1 MGFRFQK
8 RISILPGV
16 RINLSKSGVSTS
28 LGPRGADVNIGKD
41 GVTANAGIPGT
52 GLSYRQKV
60 GKGGWLAVLLVMI
73 GGLGVWA
80 FQHIGNIEVFSAPS
94 ALRTASVATASGS
107 LGREPDPTTSA
118 SRVGKARPG
127 TGAAKNIS
135 TDASTDASTEASTDG
150 ASTSPA
156 AADTSANMLRYVHR
170 PIAIIREK
178 PNASSNILKRELKG
192 SSVTLVS
199 QGTDGWSEVMDGN
212 ITGYMRS
219 GTLGTEPP
227 R

>member
-60 GKGGWLAVLLVMI
+60 GSGGKGGWLAVLLVI

-80 FQHIGNIEVFSAPS
+80 FQHMAKVEKAIAPARAPVS
-94 ALRTASVATASGS
+94 STALSTGSSTQASTANSTTPAAPAGAGDNMQRFVRRQGAILREEPKASG
-107 LGREPDPTTSA
+107 D
-118 SRVGKARPG
+118 
-127 TGAAKNIS
+127 
-135 TDASTDASTEASTDG
+135 
-150 ASTSPA
+150 
-156 AADTSANMLRYVHR
+156 
-170 PIAIIREK
+170 
-178 PNASSNILKRELKG
+178 ILKRELKG
-192 SSVTLVS
+192 AAVTLVS
-199 QGTDGWSEVMDGN
+199 QTDDGWSQVKDGE
-212 ITGYMRS
+212 ITGWMRS
-219 GTLGTEPP
+219 SLLGTDPP

>member
-60 GKGGWLAVLLVMI
+60 GSGGKGGWLAVLLVI

-80 FQHIGNIEVFSAPS
+80 FQHLGKVEKALAPARAPGSSTVSSTGSSPGLSPQTSTGVSA
-94 ALRTASVATASGS
+94 
-107 LGREPDPTTSA
+107 
-118 SRVGKARPG
+118 
-127 TGAAKNIS
+127 
-135 TDASTDASTEASTDG
+135 
-150 ASTSPA
+150 TSPA
-156 AADTSANMLRYVHR
+156 SVSANGNMQRFVHR
-170 PIAIIREK
+170 EGAILREEPK
-178 PNASSNILKRELKG
+178 ASGHILRKESKG
-192 SSVTLVS
+192 AAVTLVS
-199 QGTDGWSEVMDGN
+199 QTDDGWSQVKDGD
-212 ITGYMRS
+212 ITGWMRS
-219 GTLGTEPP
+219 SVLGPRPP
-227 R
+227 Q

>member
-60 GKGGWLAVLLVMI
+60 GSGGKGGWLAVLLVI

-80 FQHIGNIEVFSAPS
+80 FQHLGKVEKAIAPAHAPVSSPVPSTGLPTGLSPTPSTGLSA
-94 ALRTASVATASGS
+94 
-107 LGREPDPTTSA
+107 
-118 SRVGKARPG
+118 
-127 TGAAKNIS
+127 
-135 TDASTDASTEASTDG
+135 
-150 ASTSPA
+150 TSPA
-156 AADTSANMLRYVHR
+156 PASANGNMQRFVHR
-170 PIAIIREK
+170 GGAILREEPK
-178 PNASSNILKRELKG
+178 ASGHILRKESKG
-192 SSVTLVS
+192 AAVTLVS
-199 QGTDGWSEVMDGN
+199 QTDDGWSQVKDGDV
-212 ITGYMRS
+212 TGYMRS
-219 GTLGTEPP
+219 SLLGAGPP
-227 R
+227 H

>member
-60 GKGGWLAVLLVMI
+60 GGGGKGGWLAVLLVI

-80 FQHIGNIEVFSAPS
+80 LQHMGKVEKAIAP
-94 ALRTASVATASGS
+94 
-107 LGREPDPTTSA
+107 
-118 SRVGKARPG
+118 ARAPVSS
-127 TGAAKNIS
+127 TGPS
-135 TDASTDASTEASTDG
+135 TDSSTGLSTRASTEVPA
-150 ASTSPA
+150 TSPA
-156 AADTSANMLRYVHR
+156 STGADGNMQRFVHR
-170 PIAIIREK
+170 QGAILRAEPK
-178 PNASSNILKRELKG
+178 ASGDILKRELRG
-192 SSVTLVS
+192 ATVTLVS
-199 QGTDGWSEVMDGN
+199 EEDGWTKVQDGD

-219 GTLGTEPP
+219 SLLGIEPP

>member
-60 GKGGWLAVLLVMI
+60 GSGGKGGWLAVLLVI

-80 FQHIGNIEVFSAPS
+80 FQHLGKVESAP
-94 ALRTASVATASGS
+94 ARAPASSPVPSTGSSTGSSTGLSPRASTGVSATAPAPIGVGGNMQRFVHREGAILREEPKTSGHILRKES
-107 LGREPDPTTSA
+107 
-118 SRVGKARPG
+118 K
-127 TGAAKNIS
+127 GAA
-135 TDASTDASTEASTDG
+135 
-150 ASTSPA
+150 
-156 AADTSANMLRYVHR
+156 
-170 PIAIIREK
+170 
-178 PNASSNILKRELKG
+178 
-192 SSVTLVS
+192 VTLVS
-199 QGTDGWSEVMDGN
+199 QTDDGWSQVKDGEV
-212 ITGYMRS
+212 TGYMRS
-219 GTLGTEPP
+219 SVLGTEPP
-227 R
+227 H

>member
-52 GLSYRQKV
+52 GLSYRQKIGRG
-60 GKGGWLAVLLVMI
+60 GKGSWLAVLLVI
-73 GGLGVWA
+73 GGLAIWA
-80 FQHIGNIEVFSAPS
+80 FQHIGNI
-94 ALRTASVATASGS
+94 TAAS
-107 LGREPDPTTSA
+107 PHP
-118 SRVGKARPG
+118 
-127 TGAAKNIS
+127 AAAN
-135 TDASTDASTEASTDG
+135 ASTDVSTEASTDG

-170 PIAIIREK
+170 PIAILREE
-178 PNASSNILKRELKG
+178 PSTSSNILKRELKG

-199 QGTDGWSEVMDGN
+199 QRTDGWSEVMDGN

-227 R
+227 K

>member
-60 GKGGWLAVLLVMI
+60 GSGGKGGWLTVLLVI

-80 FQHIGNIEVFSAPS
+80 FQHMGKVEKAAAPARAPVSSTGPSTGLPTGLSPKPSTGVSATS
-94 ALRTASVATASGS
+94 SASVSANGNMQRFVHREGAILREEPKASGHILRKES
-107 LGREPDPTTSA
+107 
-118 SRVGKARPG
+118 K
-127 TGAAKNIS
+127 GAA
-135 TDASTDASTEASTDG
+135 
-150 ASTSPA
+150 
-156 AADTSANMLRYVHR
+156 
-170 PIAIIREK
+170 
-178 PNASSNILKRELKG
+178 
-192 SSVTLVS
+192 VTLVS
-199 QGTDGWSEVMDGN
+199 QTDDGWSQVKDGD

-219 GTLGTEPP
+219 SVLGAEPP

>member
-107 LGREPDPTTSA
+107 LGREPDPTASA
-118 SRVGKARPG
+118 SRTGEARPG

-135 TDASTDASTEASTDG
+135 THVSTEASTDG

-156 AADTSANMLRYVHR
+156 ATDTSANMLRYVHR
-170 PIAIIREK
+170 PIAILREE
-178 PNASSNILKRELKG
+178 PSTSSNILKRELKG

-199 QGTDGWSEVMDGN
+199 QGADGWSEVMDGN

>member
-60 GKGGWLAVLLVMI
+60 GSSGKGGWLAVLLVI

-80 FQHIGNIEVFSAPS
+80 FQHLGKVESTPAPARVSSTAPS
-94 ALRTASVATASGS
+94 TGS
-107 LGREPDPTTSA
+107 
-118 SRVGKARPG
+118 
-127 TGAAKNIS
+127 S
-135 TDASTDASTEASTDG
+135 TDSSTRLSPQASTRVSA
-150 ASTSPA
+150 TSPA
-156 AADTSANMLRYVHR
+156 TTIANGNMQRFVHR
-170 PIAIIREK
+170 EGAILREEAK
-178 PNASSNILKRELKG
+178 ASGHILRKESKG
-192 SSVTLVS
+192 AAVTLVS
-199 QGTDGWSEVMDGN
+199 KTDDGWSQVKDGDV
-212 ITGYMRS
+212 TGYMRS
-219 GTLGTEPP
+219 SVLGDEPP

>member
-60 GKGGWLAVLLVMI
+60 GGASAGAGATSKKAGKGGWLAVLLVI

-80 FQHIGNIEVFSAPS
+80 FQHMGKVEKALAPARAPIS
-94 ALRTASVATASGS
+94 STGPSTK
-107 LGREPDPTTSA
+107 TSTRI
-118 SRVGKARPG
+118 S
-127 TGAAKNIS
+127 TGAPA
-135 TDASTDASTEASTDG
+135 
-150 ASTSPA
+150 TSPA
-156 AADTSANMLRYVHR
+156 PANVGGNMQRFVHR
-170 PIAIIREK
+170 QGAILRDEPK
-178 PNASSNILKRELKG
+178 ASGNILKRELKG
-192 SSVTLVS
+192 AAVTLVS
-199 QGTDGWSEVMDGN
+199 QTDDGWAQVRDGE
-212 ITGYMRS
+212 IVGWMRS
-219 GTLGTEPP
+219 SLLGAERP

>member
-60 GKGGWLAVLLVMI
+60 GSGGKGGWLAVLLVI

-80 FQHIGNIEVFSAPS
+80 FQHF
-94 ALRTASVATASGS
+94 
-107 LGREPDPTTSA
+107 
-118 SRVGKARPG
+118 GKAQQPLAPAHTSVSSTIPS
-127 TGAAKNIS
+127 TGSS
-135 TDASTDASTEASTDG
+135 TDSSTGLSPQASTGVSA
-150 ASTSPA
+150 TSPA
-156 AADTSANMLRYVHR
+156 ATSAN
-170 PIAIIREK
+170 
-178 PNASSNILKRELKG
+178 
-192 SSVTLVS
+192 
-199 QGTDGWSEVMDGN
+199 GN
-212 ITGYMRS
+212 
-219 GTLGTEPP
+219 
-227 R
+227 